1 MKLIYIIFELG
12 GESKLRVNEL
22 YISKYKML
30 KDLKIEFKDIQ
41 LDKEYFGPKLSVIIG
56 ENGTGKTTLL
66 EFLIKTLS
74 GNLSLNNN
82 KISMGNSSNERQSN
96 ILSNLKE
103 NVIFPSNIV
112 ISTYTPFDKLN
123 LSEKEI
129 ETSLVPIKK
138 LDMRANRF
146 NHLASRIMNNYLTD
160 KAYNID
166 KILDYL
172 GFEKYI
178 LSFELSNY
186 KLDSAP
192 EQAIRKLINGNESN
206 YLYEIINFKYDIESI
221 NNNTRI
227 KNKIENNMLKF
238 NSFNEKFN
246 NKNFISEN
254 NLDFVRHILTRII
267 IISENMK
274 RISSP
279 IYHELKSGKRRII
292 EIRNIEDNYPYGI
305 GGFKEDLK
313 WMRDYGVENIFSDI
327 WIEQNHNEEKFPLST
342 LSSGELSLLIRFI
355 DLYESVQDGS
365 LVLIDEPETHLHP
378 KWISEYVS
386 KILEIIGVKQC
397 HIIIA
402 THSPLIVSDVPSEC
416 IIALRKD
423 YNQVSQIELQESTL
437 GMRYDNL
444 LKDIFGLSF
453 SKGKMIK
460 DYTKKAEEF
469 IEKEK
474 IDDALEIYKLL
485 GNSVEKFNLYKLITQ
500 AIGDSDV

>member
-1 MKLIYIIFELG
+1 MKI
-12 GESKLRVNEL
+12 NEL
-22 YISKYKML
+22 YISNYKML
-30 KDLKIEFKDIQ
+30 KNFKIEFKDLK
-41 LDKEYFGPKLSVIIG
+41 LDREYNGPKLSVIIG
-56 ENGTGKTTLL
+56 ENGTGKTTIL

-74 GNLSLNNN
+74 GNINSNNS
-82 KISMGNSSNERQSN
+82 KIFIDKPYNYKGSN
-96 ILSNLKE
+96 ILHDFKE
-103 NVIFPSNIV
+103 NYTSPRNIV

-123 LSEKEI
+123 ISETEI
-129 ETSLVPIKK
+129 KNSKVPIKK
-138 LDMRANRF
+138 LNMSTNKF
-146 NHLASRIMNNYLTD
+146 NNLASGIMNNYLTD
-160 KAYNID
+160 EVYNID

-172 GFEKYI
+172 GFRKFI

-186 KLDSAP
+186 KLESAP
-192 EQAIRKLINGNESN
+192 ERAIRNLLNRDNLN
-206 YLYEIINFKYDIESI
+206 YLEEIINFNYDKEFSP
-221 NNNTRI
+221 NNIRI

-238 NSFNEKFN
+238 KKFNEKFN
-246 NKNFISEN
+246 NKNYVSESK
-254 NLDFVRHILTRII
+254 LDFVQLILSKII
-267 IISENMK
+267 IICEKMK

-292 EIRNIEDNYPYGI
+292 EIQSIIDKYPKGI
-305 GGFKEDLK
+305 RGFKEDLEFMK
-313 WMRDYGVENIFSDI
+313 NYGIENIFSDI
-327 WIEQNHNEEKFPLST
+327 WIEQNYSEDMFPLST
-342 LSSGELSLLIRFI
+342 LSSGELSLLIRFL

-378 KWISEYVS
+378 KWIRDYVS
-386 KILEIIGVKQC
+386 KIFEIIGDKQC

-416 IIALRKD
+416 IIALKKD
-423 YNQVSQIELQESTL
+423 YNQVSQVVLQESTL
-437 GMRYDNL
+437 GMSYDTL

-485 GNSVEKFNLYKLITQ
+485 GSSVEKFKLYKLIAQ
-500 AIGDSDV
+500 AIGDLDV